1 MRIIIAADAGDLA
14 GRASDLITRLL
25 DEAPGP
31 RATLGLAGGSTP
43 RATYELL
50 RNAPVDWSRVDLWLS
65 DERWVPPDDPDSN
78 GRMAQETLADHIP
91 AGFYPVPWF
100 ADRPAEEAAAEYA
113 ATIDRIC
120 GDRPDIV
127 MLGMGD
133 DGHTASLFPGRPTLT
148 AGGTAYVADLVPGK
162 GRRLTATVELLHGAR
177 HIVFLVAG
185 AAKAPVLAAVLDG
198 EPYPA
203 TLVAQ
208 GAGDV
213 TWIVDEAAAAGI
225 DS

>member
-1 MRIIIAADAGDLA
+1 MRIVIAADAGDLA

-25 DEAPGP
+25 NEAPGR

-43 RATYELL
+43 RAAYERLCT
-50 RNAPVDWSRVDLWLS
+50 APVDWSRVDLWLS
-65 DERWVPPDDPDSN
+65 DERWVPPDHPDSN
-78 GRMAQETLADHIP
+78 GRMARETLADHIP
-91 AGFYPVPWF
+91 ATFHPVPWF

-120 GDRPDIV
+120 GDRPDV
-127 MLGMGD
+127 VLLGMGD

-148 AGGTAYVADLVPGK
+148 AGGTSYVADLVPGK
-162 GRRLTATVELLHGAR
+162 GTRLTATVGLLHSAR

-185 AAKAPVLAAVLDG
+185 ATKAPVLAGALDG

-208 GAGDV
+208 GADDV